1 MHYNKKYDGITHTLE
16 DSTMLNSNKNK
27 KHKIFINYSIIL
39 LGMRRRAAMVEGKYY
54 LFFFVMRTN
63 NDHTLER
70 QVLYFIEINLQKKN
84 KSRTFSPY

>member
-27 KHKIFINYSIIL
+27 RHNIFINYSIIL

-54 LFFFVMRTN
+54 LFFFCYENEQRSYIRTSSP
-63 NDHTLER
+63 L
-70 QVLYFIEINLQKKN
+70 LY
-84 KSRTFSPY
+84 